1 MRHDTLLK
9 ATVEARLRVNGW
21 AQTAASRIRKRYEG
35 LDRGQT
41 AFEYLGIILV
51 VVVIIGA
58 ITASGIGSAISNK
71 IAQAVE
77 NIKASG
83 GGKG

>member
-1 MRHDTLLK
+1 MLK
-9 ATVEARLRVNGW
+9 ASVEARIRLTGW
-21 AQTAASRIRKRYEG
+21 TDTTVTRIRKRYAN

-58 ITASGIGSAISNK
+58 IAGSGIGTAISNK
-71 IAQAVE
+71 IAKAVE
-77 NIKASG
+77 SIKA
-83 GGKG
+83 GGK

>member
-1 MRHDTLLK
+1 MSQNTLLK
-9 ATVEARLRVNGW
+9 AAVEARIRVHGW
-21 AQTAASRIRKRYEG
+21 ADTAVTRLRKRHAQ

-58 ITASGIGSAISNK
+58 IVGTGIGQNITTK
-71 IAQAVE
+71 IAQQIESITA
-77 NIKASG
+77 
-83 GGKG
+83 GK

>member
-1 MRHDTLLK
+1 MSHNSLLK
-9 ATVEARLRVNGW
+9 ASVEAKIRLTGW
-21 AQTAASRIRKRYEG
+21 TDTAVSRLRKRYTN

-58 ITASGIGSAISNK
+58 IVGSGIGSEITK
-71 IAQAVE
+71 RIKEAVT
-77 NIKASG
+77 NIKAG
-83 GGKG
+83 